1 MSELPVSKWFEELK
15 RIWLEKD
22 ISALKEII
30 ADEFD
35 YYEDPYLPAI
45 KNWDELESAW
55 QEIKDQNIKKLDIQV
70 LIDGTDEGSGMYHFI
85 YTDPTG
91 VQHESRGS
99 YYLKLNSECKA
110 VEFRQWWTVKE

>member
-1 MSELPVSKWFEELK
+1 MDKLPVTKWFEELK

-22 ISALKEII
+22 IPALKEIV

-45 KNWDELESAW
+45 KTWDELESAW
-55 QEIKDQNIKKLDIQV
+55 QEIMDQDIKKLDIQI
-70 LIDGTDEGSGMYHFI
+70 LIDGAIEGSGMYHFI
-85 YTDPTG
+85 YIDPAG

-99 YYLKLNSECKA
+99 YYLKLNSEGKA
-110 VEFRQWWTVKE
+110 IEFRQWWTTKE